1 VAVGGGVPIAPPIN
15 AEGGAGRSEFLQTL
29 FLDRADPHQSQVRAG
44 RGRIPQAPS
53 LFFKEMQIVRGCDVK
68 RNVLIEDSLCS

>member
-1 VAVGGGVPIAPPIN
+1 
-15 AEGGAGRSEFLQTL
+15 L
-29 FLDRADPHQSQVRAG
+29 FLDRADPHQGQVRAG